1 MDDGANAGGRDAGEN
16 GDSGLACLQ
25 LAARFH
31 HLEIDAE
38 KLRHKFSTGSGQ
50 MDAVSLIRAA
60 RAAGLKAV
68 LRKLDWSRL
77 QMLPMPAICCLASGG
92 FALLLSVRSAA
103 EGAEEEALIFLPQ
116 NPRPQKIKV
125 SELKDMLTDKCIMLA
140 SRASAARDAGKFD
153 FTWFVPAVVKYRKQL
168 TEVITM
174 SFFLQLFALAT
185 PIFFQ
190 VVMDKVLV
198 HRGLTTLDVLVFGM
212 TVVVLFE
219 TMLGGLRTYL
229 FTHTTNRMDVEL
241 GARLFRH
248 LLSLPQAYF
257 EARRIGDS
265 VARVRELDS
274 IRDFLTG
281 SVVTVLLDFLFI
293 FVFIAVM
300 TLYSGTL
307 TLIVLASLPCYVVL
321 SLVISPLL
329 RRRLNEKFSRGA
341 ENQAFLVESVS
352 GAATVKAHAA
362 EPQMIHRWNNQL
374 AAYVSASFSA
384 ANVANVG
391 SHVVQ
396 LISKLTTAAI
406 LWFGARAVINGEMTV
421 GQLVAFNMLA
431 GRVSGPVI
439 RLAQLWQD
447 FQQAGVSMRRLA
459 DILDTPAEHD
469 GGRTPALPALKG
481 GVHFADVSFC
491 YPGTEK
497 PALKNINLEIRAGQ
511 NIGIV
516 GRSGSGKSTLTKL
529 AQRLYLPTDG
539 RVTMDGIDLALADP
553 AWLRRQIGV
562 VLQENLLF
570 NRSVRENIALAK
582 PSLSAEEITRAA
594 KLAGAHDFI
603 AELGEGY
610 ETIVAEHGVTLS
622 GGQRQRVAIAR
633 ALATDP
639 RILIL
644 DEATSALDYESEKV
658 IQDNMRKIAQ
668 GRTVIVISHRL
679 SAVRD
684 CDMIVVMEKGEICER
699 GTHGE
704 LLQIPDG
711 IYARLYSLQQM

>member
-1 MDDGANAGGRDAGEN
+1 MTAKTTS
-16 GDSGLACLQ
+16 DSGLACLQ
-25 LAARFH
+25 IAAKFH
-31 HLEIDAE
+31 HQEIDAG
-38 KLRHKFSTGSGQ
+38 KLRHKFSVDGAHLDIVGI
-50 MDAVSLIRAA
+50 VRAA
-60 RAAGLKAV
+60 REAGLKAV
-68 LRKLDWSRL
+68 SRRIDWQRL
-77 QMLPMPAICCLASGG
+77 QMTPMPVICAMSSGG
-92 FALLLSVRSAA
+92 FALLLSASAVPGD
-103 EGAEEEALIFLPQ
+103 ETEALVLFPD
-116 NPRPQKIKV
+116 NKRPQKFKLP
-125 SELKDMLTDKCIMLA
+125 ELQKMFTGECVMLA
-140 SRASAARDAGKFD
+140 SRAAKARDTARFD
-153 FTWFVPAVVKYRKQL
+153 FTWFVPAIVKYRKQL
-168 TEVITM
+168 SEVVVM
-174 SFFLQLFALAT
+174 SLFLQLFALVI
-185 PIFFQ
+185 PVFFQ

-198 HRGLTTLDVLVFGM
+198 HRGLTTLDVLILGM
-212 TVVVLFE
+212 TFVVVFD
-219 TMLGGLRTYL
+219 TALGGLRTYL

-241 GARLFRH
+241 GARLYRH

-257 EARRIGDS
+257 ESRRVGDS

-293 FVFIAVM
+293 FVFIGVM
-300 TLYSGTL
+300 VIYSGTL
-307 TLIVLASLPCYVVL
+307 TLVVLASLPCYIVL
-321 SLVISPLL
+321 SLIISPML
-329 RRRLNEKFSRGA
+329 RKRLDEKFVRGA

-374 AAYVSASFSA
+374 AAFVSASFRA
-384 ANVANVG
+384 ANVANAG
-391 SHVVQ
+391 SHIVQ

-431 GRVSGPVI
+431 GRVSAPVI
-439 RLAQLWQD
+439 RLAQMWQD
-447 FQQAGVSMRRLA
+447 FQQVGVSMRRLA
-459 DILDTPAEHD
+459 DILDSPSEHD
-469 GGRTPALPALKG
+469 GGRMPALPALKG
-481 GVHFADVSFC
+481 AVQYADVSFH

-497 PALKNINLEIRAGQ
+497 PAVKNINLDIKPGQ
-511 NIGIV
+511 SIGIV

-539 RVTMDGIDLALADP
+539 RITMDGIDLALADP

-570 NRSVRENIALAK
+570 NRTVRENIALAN
-582 PSLSAEEITRAA
+582 PSLTMDDIIGVA

-603 AELGEGY
+603 SELGEGY

-633 ALATDP
+633 ALATNP
-639 RILIL
+639 RVLIL

-658 IQDNMRKIAQ
+658 IQDNMRQIAE
-668 GRTVIVISHRL
+668 GRTVIIISHRL

-684 CDMIVVMEKGEICER
+684 CNSIIVMEKGEIKER
-699 GTHGE
+699 GAHAE
-704 LLQIPDG
+704 LLEIGG
-711 IYARLYSLQQM
+711 IYARLHSLQQM

>member
-1 MDDGANAGGRDAGEN
+1 MTANTTS
-16 GDSGLACLQ
+16 DSGLACLQ
-25 LAARFH
+25 IAAKFH
-31 HLEIDAE
+31 HQEIDAG
-38 KLRHKFSTGSGQ
+38 KLRHKFSVDGAHLDIVG
-50 MDAVSLIRAA
+50 VVRAA
-60 RAAGLKAV
+60 REAGFKAV
-68 LRKLDWSRL
+68 SRRIDWRRL
-77 QMLPMPAICCLASGG
+77 QMTPMPVICAMSSGG
-92 FALLLSVRSAA
+92 FALLLSARAVPGG
-103 EGAEEEALIFLPQ
+103 EDEAMMFVPGDK
-116 NPRPQKIKV
+116 RPQK
-125 SELKDMLTDKCIMLA
+125 LKLSQLQKTLTGECVMIA
-140 SRASAARDAGKFD
+140 SRAAKARDTARFD
-153 FTWFVPAVVKYRKQL
+153 FTWFVPAIVKYRKQL
-168 TEVITM
+168 SEVVVM
-174 SFFLQLFALAT
+174 SLFLQLFALAT
-185 PIFFQ
+185 PVFFQ

-198 HRGLTTLDVLVFGM
+198 HRGLTTLDVLVLGM
-212 TVVVLFE
+212 TAIVIFE
-219 TMLGGLRTYL
+219 SALGGLRTYL

-241 GARLFRH
+241 GARLYRH

-257 EARRIGDS
+257 ESRRVGDS

-293 FVFIAVM
+293 FVFIGVM
-300 TLYSGTL
+300 VIYSGTL
-307 TLIVLASLPCYVVL
+307 TLVVLASLPCYVVL
-321 SLVISPLL
+321 SLIISPML
-329 RRRLNEKFSRGA
+329 RKRLDEKFVRGA

-374 AAYVSASFSA
+374 AAFVSASFRA
-384 ANVANVG
+384 ANVANAG
-391 SHVVQ
+391 SHIVQ

-431 GRVSGPVI
+431 GRVSAPVI
-439 RLAQLWQD
+439 RLAQMWQD
-447 FQQAGVSMRRLA
+447 FQQVGVSMRRLA
-459 DILDTPAEHD
+459 DILDSPSEHD
-469 GGRTPALPALKG
+469 GGRMPALPALKG
-481 GVHFADVSFC
+481 AVQYADVSFH

-497 PALKNINLEIRAGQ
+497 PAVKNINLDINPGQ
-511 NIGIV
+511 SIGIV

-539 RVTMDGIDLALADP
+539 RITMDGIDLALADP

-570 NRSVRENIALAK
+570 NRTVRENIALAN
-582 PSLSAEEITRAA
+582 PSLTMDDIISVA

-603 AELGEGY
+603 SELGEGY

-633 ALATDP
+633 ALATNP
-639 RILIL
+639 RVLIL

-658 IQDNMRKIAQ
+658 IQDNMRQIAE
-668 GRTVIVISHRL
+668 GRTVIIISHRL

-684 CDMIVVMEKGEICER
+684 CNSIIVMEKGEIKER
-699 GTHGE
+699 GAHAE
-704 LLQIPDG
+704 LLEIGG
-711 IYARLYSLQQM
+711 IYARLHSLQQV